1 MSSIIYLEQSE
12 KESLANR
19 WKEQARSIET
29 KLQNLKEIAQEIGE
43 IGFSKKLNQKL
54 SQLKSEFKA
63 LFEIS
68 HNDEIIKRLDYSF
81 FDAQSVDG
89 RLKDFN
95 GYVIE
100 AQLKL
105 DEKILK
111 KKENASIKIDAL
123 SEKAQKYHFDHFQK
137 KLFLLKEKLA
147 SKNQSQAI
155 LAIKSF
161 KDIEQAIDKEE
172 KELLKS
178 IKTIKEYE
186 IIQKEKKFLQFSQTK
201 KKDAQYSHLLK
212 KLRRFCPKEA
222 QRIEKLRV
230 DLDYKIYELKITYQE
245 EKRKFLIKQKLR
257 EIENHFK
264 GDKNFFAKFKP
275 KMENISVSFNQKEF
289 FQLLFDIEE
298 YQRKKE
304 YAKKQANILKEQ
316 FEKLGYRFEEEIELG
331 KVGYISN
338 GKKEYKIRY
347 VFHDNAEVGF
357 NFVALTKSK
366 NPNLYRTFPTQIRHK
381 PLI

>member
-1 MSSIIYLEQSE
+1 
-12 KESLANR
+12 
-19 WKEQARSIET
+19 
-29 KLQNLKEIAQEIGE
+29 
-43 IGFSKKLNQKL
+43 
-54 SQLKSEFKA
+54 
-63 LFEIS
+63 
-68 HNDEIIKRLDYSF
+68 
-81 FDAQSVDG
+81 
-89 RLKDFN
+89 
-95 GYVIE
+95 VIE

-178 IKTIKEYE
+178 IKAIKEYE

>member
-105 DEKILK
+105 DEKILE

-123 SEKAQKYHFDHFQK
+123 GEKAQKYHFDHFQK
-137 KLFLLKEKLA
+137 ELFLLKEKLA

-155 LAIKSF
+155 SAIKSF

-186 IIQKEKKFLQFSQTK
+186 IIQKEKKFLQ
-201 KKDAQYSHLLK
+201 
-212 KLRRFCPKEA
+212 
-222 QRIEKLRV
+222 IW
-230 DLDYKIYELKITYQE
+230 
-245 EKRKFLIKQKLR
+245 
-257 EIENHFK
+257 
-264 GDKNFFAKFKP
+264 
-275 KMENISVSFNQKEF
+275 
-289 FQLLFDIEE
+289 
-298 YQRKKE
+298 
-304 YAKKQANILKEQ
+304 
-316 FEKLGYRFEEEIELG
+316 
-331 KVGYISN
+331 
-338 GKKEYKIRY
+338 
-347 VFHDNAEVGF
+347 
-357 NFVALTKSK
+357 
-366 NPNLYRTFPTQIRHK
+366 LY
-381 PLI
+381 